1 MSALPTTAHKPV
13 SNRDHGTR
21 PLRFLSKDPSVGVGK
36 QHPTHR
42 DGFEAIRGYRPKVR
56 KPPKPRVQ
64 NISSLTYGAQPFRL
78 QTGEAAPTQTQV
90 SDTKL
95 YPWRANAM
103 LRITVPSKSDVSFV
117 ATGWFIGPYAVAT
130 AAHAVYPR
138 APGIYT
144 GWASQI
150 EVIPGLNG
158 DSNTPPFGSFTSNV
172 FYCPDGWQTSGDLR
186 LDYGV
191 VLLSQGI
198 GSQVGT
204 YGYSTYSD
212 DDLRAAVANLAGY
225 PEFKPDKSPAQGT
238 QWYDSGSVL
247 NVDDSFIYY
256 NMGTQPGES
265 GSCVYKNIGDQ
276 RYAMAIHT
284 AGQGDGGNSVD
295 RGLRI
300 IEPVF
305 ENLQQWATM
314 QG

>member
-1 MSALPTTAHKPV
+1 MSTLPKTAHKPV
-13 SNRDHGTR
+13 SSRDHTSS
-21 PLRFLSKDPSVGVGK
+21 PLRFLSEDPNAGVGK
-36 QHPTHR
+36 QQLTHP
-42 DGFEAIRGYRPKVR
+42 DGFEAIPGYRPGSRRPR
-56 KPPKPRVQ
+56 KSRARSV
-64 NISSLTYGAQPFRL
+64 SSLTYGAQPFRL
-78 QTGEAAPTQTQV
+78 QAAEAAPTQTQV
-90 SDTKL
+90 MDTTL
-95 YPWRANAM
+95 YPWRSNAL
-103 LRITVPSKSDVSFV
+103 LRITVPSQSDIFL

-138 APGIYT
+138 EPGIYT

-158 DSNTPPFGSFTSNV
+158 DSNAPPFGSFTSNV
-172 FYCPDGWQTSGDLR
+172 FYCPNGWQTDGDLR

-212 DDLRAAVANLAGY
+212 DDLQTAVANLAGY
-225 PEFKPDKSPAQGT
+225 PEYKPDGSAAQGT
-238 QWYDSGSVL
+238 QWYDSASVAS
-247 NVDDSFIYY
+247 VDDSFIYY
-256 NMGTQPGES
+256 TMGTQPGES
-265 GSCVYKNIGDQ
+265 GSCVYRNIGDL

-284 AGQGDGGNSVD
+284 AGQGDGTPNGID

-300 IEPVF
+300 IEPIF
-305 ENLQQWATM
+305 ENLQQWAAM

>member
-1 MSALPTTAHKPV
+1 MSILPKIAHKPV
-13 SNRDHGTR
+13 SSRDHVMS
-21 PLRFLSKDPSVGVGK
+21 PLRFLSEDPSPGVGQ
-36 QHPTHR
+36 QHPIHPN
-42 DGFEAIRGYRPKVR
+42 GFEAIPGYRPIVR

-64 NISSLTYGAQPFRL
+64 NISSLTYGPQTFKL
-78 QTGEAAPTQTQV
+78 QTGEGPPTQTQI
-90 SDTKL
+90 SDTTL

-103 LRITVPSKSDVSFV
+103 LRITVPSKNDVFL

-138 APGIYT
+138 EPGVYT

-150 EVIPGLNG
+150 EVIPGFNG
-158 DSNTPPFGSFTSNV
+158 DSNPPPFESFTSNV
-172 FYCPDGWQTSGDLR
+172 FYCPDGWQTNGDLR

-212 DDLRAAVANLAGY
+212 DDLQSAVANLAGY
-225 PEFKPDKSPAQGT
+225 PEYKPDGTPAQGT
-238 QWYDSGSVL
+238 QWYDSSSVV

-256 NMGTQPGES
+256 DMGTQPGES
-265 GSCVYKNIGDQ
+265 GSCVYKNVGDQ

-305 ENLQQWATM
+305 ENLQQWAMM

>member
-1 MSALPTTAHKPV
+1 M
-13 SNRDHGTR
+13 
-21 PLRFLSKDPSVGVGK
+21 
-36 QHPTHR
+36 
-42 DGFEAIRGYRPKVR
+42 
-56 KPPKPRVQ
+56 
-64 NISSLTYGAQPFRL
+64 
-78 QTGEAAPTQTQV
+78 
-90 SDTKL
+90 
-95 YPWRANAM
+95 
-103 LRITVPSKSDVSFV
+103 RITVPNSL
-117 ATGWFIGPYAVAT
+117 ATFLASGWFIGPYAVVT

-138 APGIYT
+138 EPGIYT
-144 GWASQI
+144 GWASQV
-150 EVIPGLNG
+150 EVIPGLDG
-158 DSNTPPFGSFTSNV
+158 DSSTPPFGSCMSNV
-172 FYCPDGWQTSGDLR
+172 FYCPDGWQSCGDLS

-212 DDLRAAVANLAGY
+212 DDLRSAVANLAGY
-225 PEFKPDKSPAQGT
+225 PEYKPDGSPAQGT
-238 QWYDSGSVL
+238 QWYDSASVV

-265 GSCVYKNIGDQ
+265 GSCVYRNIGDL

-284 AGQGDGGNSVD
+284 AGPTGGTANGLD

-314 QG
+314 HG